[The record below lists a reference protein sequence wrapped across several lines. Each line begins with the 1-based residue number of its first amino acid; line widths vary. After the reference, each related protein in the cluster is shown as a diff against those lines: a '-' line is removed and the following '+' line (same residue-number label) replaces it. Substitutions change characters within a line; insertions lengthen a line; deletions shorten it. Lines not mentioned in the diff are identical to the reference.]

1 MLQCDINYYKVT
13 PLALATPIWLAS
25 NKLISSRCANAS
37 RVSISQADVSHFWA
51 VAWIFSKRSYIA
63 EERYSLTDPRH
74 RVRTPNSYFHDFTL
88 VGSYNRV
95 SPPNFASSKPN
106 WLASDKLFISS
117 RYANL
122 NATRVGLTQAD
133 MSKFLG
139 DDKLINQIQRHI
151 LHVFYH
157 SCVDPPEFPHSR

>member
-13 PLALATPIWLAS
+13 PLALATPNWLAS
-25 NKLISSRCANAS
+25 DKLISSRCANAS
-37 RVSISQADVSHFWA
+37 RVSISQADISHFWT
-51 VAWIFSKRSYIA
+51 VAWIFSKRSYIV

-74 RVRTPNSYFHDFTL
+74 RVRTPNSYSHDFTP

-95 SPPNFASSKPN
+95 SPPNFPSSKPN
-106 WLASDKLFISS
+106 WLASDKLIIFP

-139 DDKLINQIQRHI
+139 DDKLINQIQRH
-151 LHVFYH
+151 VFYH

>member
-13 PLALATPIWLAS
+13 PLALATPNWLAS
-25 NKLISSRCANAS
+25 DKLISSRGANES
-37 RVSISQADVSHFWA
+37 RVSISQADISHFWT
-51 VAWIFSKRSYIA
+51 VAWIFSKRSYIV

-74 RVRTPNSYFHDFTL
+74 RVRTPNSYSHDFTL
-88 VGSYNRV
+88 VGSYNPV
-95 SPPNFASSKPN
+95 SPPNFVSSKRN
-106 WLASDKLFISS
+106 WLASDKLSISS

-151 LHVFYH
+151 LHVFL
-157 SCVDPPEFPHSR
+157 SQLRGSSGIPT